1 MNDGAI
7 PQTLLTIYRRRSCRA
22 FHSKPIAEEHVRFL
36 VDAMRWA
43 PSAGN
48 RQPWHFYQVTNVQL
62 RRGLVG
68 AAGGQEFLAQAP
80 LVFVVCTVPTRS
92 AQRYG
97 SRGENLYVYQDTAAA
112 VENLLLA
119 ATALGYGTCWVG
131 AFDETAV
138 RAVLEIPDALR
149 PVALVPVGVP
159 AENPEPPRRMPVNEI
174 VTIKE

>member
-1 MNDGAI
+1 MKDEEI
-7 PQTLLTIYRRRSCRA
+7 PQTLQIIYRRRSCRA
-22 FHSKPIAEEHVRFL
+22 FHSQPIPEGQVQLL
-36 VDAMRWA
+36 VDALRWA

-48 RQPWHFYQVTNVQL
+48 RQPWHFYQVTNLGL
-62 RRGLVG
+62 RRELVA

-80 LVFVVCTVPTRS
+80 LVFVVCAVPARS

-97 SRGENLYVYQDTAAA
+97 VRGENLYVYQDTAAA

-119 ATALGYGTCWVG
+119 ATALGYGSCWVG
-131 AFDETAV
+131 AFDESAV
-138 RAVLEIPDALR
+138 RRVLQIPDSIR

-159 AENPEPPRRMPVNEI
+159 AETPEPPPRMPVKEI